1 MSFAIDVLPRPAS
14 ADDVAGLADLLVD
27 AVDSGASVSFLAP
40 DRAAANQ
47 PHRAEVAKL
56 LVHRR
61 ARRRGIGRALMIALE
76 AEAAR
81 AQRPLLTL
89 DTRRGDAAEQLY
101 HALGWTRAGAIPDYA
116 LTTD

>member
-40 DRAAANQ
+40 LARDRPAANQ

-101 HALGWTRAGAIPDYA
+101 HALGWTRA
-116 LTTD
+116 